1 MDETFAMSKRYVRYS
16 GLKTKEGLHLLK
28 APEDLNTKGSQDIH
42 LNGYINAGDTVL
54 IIGAGTSRLAEEL
67 HYAFA
72 ENGQAKLK
80 IVNIDYSEKVVE
92 AMKKRHPVS

>member
-1 MDETFAMSKRYVRYS
+1 MDEAFAMSKRYVRYS
-16 GLKTKEGLHLLK
+16 GLKTKEGHLLK
-28 APEDLNTKGSQDIH
+28 APEDLNTKGPQDIH

-72 ENGQAKLK
+72 ENGIPKLK

-92 AMKKRHPVS
+92 AMTRRHPDS